1 MIRIQQIKLAADC
14 KDERAALLKKAA
26 KILRT
31 EPSVIQSL
39 SIVKK
44 SIDARKKPDICRVYT
59 VDVKVAKEQAVF
71 QKIRGKNGQMQLVE
85 EKNYQFPAQEQ
96 PGLHEDCPAS
106 PEKMTAVRGL
116 SMGER
121 LVIVGTGPAGLFC
134 GYMLAKAGLR
144 PLLLERGREV
154 HKRRED
160 VERFWREG
168 VLEPDSNVQFGE
180 GGAGTFSDGKLT
192 TTVKDPKGRMR
203 EVLRIFVEAGAPEE
217 ILYEAKPHI
226 GTDILIQVVENIR
239 RRIVEWGGEVRFES
253 QVTALLTEDDRA
265 AEASTL
271 NRRIT
276 GVVANGEE
284 IRSGAVVLAIGHSAR
299 DTFQMLHELHVP
311 MEAKAFAVGLRMEH
325 PREMIDRLQYG
336 DCGISLPAAAYKVT
350 AQTVSGRGVYS
361 FCMCPG
367 GYVVN
372 ASSEPGRTAVNGMSY
387 SGRDGANSN
396 SAMIVTVSPSD
407 YETYGGTGPLAG
419 IAFQRH
425 LEERAYEIGQGRVPV
440 ERYGDFRAAVCVM
453 RNGDKLFQA
462 QRDENAKRR
471 VREVQTAGGS
481 GMLCQRYPG
490 FVPAIKGEWNFAS
503 VHEILPDFL
512 NQSLTEGVDLIGQ
525 KLPGFA
531 DGDAYLSGVESRTS
545 SPVRILRDETGQ
557 SDLKGLFPCGEGA
570 GYAGGITSAA
580 MDGILIAEKVA
591 MLYANVIE

>member
-26 KILRT
+26 KLLRL
-31 EPSVIQSL
+31 EPAAIQSL
-39 SIVKK
+39 SIVKRA
-44 SIDARKKPDICRVYT
+44 IDARKKPEIYAVYT
-59 VDVKVAKEQAVF
+59 VDVKVADEQAVF
-71 QKIRGKNGQMQLVE
+71 RKIRGKNGQIQLVE
-85 EKNYQFPAQEQ
+85 EKMYRFPAF
-96 PGLHEDCPAS
+96 
-106 PEKMTAVRGL
+106 EKTVAADTQTGAKAVVAQLPTRTDD
-116 SMGER
+116 R
-121 LVIVGTGPAGLFC
+121 TVIVGTGPAGIFC
-134 GYMLAKAGLR
+134 GYMLARAGMR
-144 PLLLERGREV
+144 PLLLERGKEV

-168 VLEPDSNVQFGE
+168 VLNPGSNVQFGE

-203 EVLRIFVEAGAPEE
+203 EVLRIFVEAGAPKE

-226 GTDILIQVVENIR
+226 GTDILIHVIENLR

-253 QVTALLTEDDRA
+253 QVTALLMEDDRA
-265 AEASTL
+265 AETSTQE
-271 NRRIT
+271 RRVA
-276 GVVANGEE
+276 GVIVNGEE

-299 DTFQMLHELHVP
+299 DTFQMLHELRVP

-350 AQTVSGRGVYS
+350 AQTASGRGVYS

-372 ASSEPGRTAVNGMSY
+372 ASSELGRTAVNGMSY

-396 SAMIVTVSPSD
+396 SAMIVTVSPAD

-425 LEERAYEIGQGRVPV
+425 LEEQAYRIGQGAVPV
-440 ERYGDFRAAVCVM
+440 ERYGDFRAAVCAGQGVQDSGDLRM
-453 RNGDKLFQA
+453 TTQRNGVSTKIQVAD
-462 QRDENAKRR
+462 R
-471 VREVQTAGGS
+471 S
-481 GMLCQRYPG
+481 GTLRARYPG
-490 FVPAIKGEWNFAS
+490 FAPAIKGAWCFAP
-503 VHEILPDFL
+503 VHEILPEFL
-512 NQSLTEGVDLIGQ
+512 NQALVEGIDLIGQ
-525 KLPGFA
+525 RMSGFA
-531 DGDAYLSGVESRTS
+531 DGDACLSGVESRTS

-557 SDLKGLFPCGEGA
+557 SALKGLFPCGEGA